1 MATPFESSAARLR
14 ATGDGGPGFC
24 VLSDQILFHRALGAD
39 TPLLI
44 ALDTNVLIDL
54 VTNAGAVIGEEP
66 TPTSAYGRQL
76 AALGELL
83 DIWMV
88 RDVRFVPL
96 LRSLDDSARGPLSPA
111 RARVRRRTLDA
122 VAEAL
127 SFQTADWEWDWA
139 ARSLLRPPR
148 SVAPASIPGEADRTL
163 VEAATALRCDVF
175 LTRDDRVLAANGH
188 VAVHLLDP
196 IGLLGRLN
204 DLPGS
209 DPFGIGGLV
218 EHPDC
223 RYSNASY
230 LLGDMGKIGS
240 LLSAMTEA

>member
-1 MATPFESSAARLR
+1 MATPFESSAERLR
-14 ATGDGGPGFC
+14 AAGNGGPGFC
-24 VLSDQILFHRALGAD
+24 VLSDPVLFRRADGGDA
-39 TPLLI
+39 PLLV

-54 VTNAGAVIGEEP
+54 VSNADAVIGEEP
-66 TPTSAYGRQL
+66 TPDLAYGRQL
-76 AALGELL
+76 AALGDLL
-83 DIWMV
+83 EIWMV

-96 LRSLDDSARGPLSPA
+96 LRSLNDSARGPLSPA

-127 SFQTADWEWDWA
+127 SFQTDDWEWDWA
-139 ARSLLRPPR
+139 AENLWQPPR
-148 SVAPASIPGEADRTL
+148 SVAPSLIPGEADRTL

-175 LTRDDRVLAANGH
+175 LTRDERVMAANGH

-196 IGLLGRLN
+196 VGLLGRLN

-223 RYSNASY
+223 RYSNGSF
-230 LLGDMGKIGS
+230 LFGDMGKVGA
-240 LLSAMTEA
+240 LLSAMTRA